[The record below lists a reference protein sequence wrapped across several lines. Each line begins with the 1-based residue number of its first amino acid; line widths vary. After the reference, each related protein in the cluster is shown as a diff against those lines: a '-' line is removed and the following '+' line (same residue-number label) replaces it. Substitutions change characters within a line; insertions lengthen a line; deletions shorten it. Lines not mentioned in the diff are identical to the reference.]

1 MKRISREDWPAWH
14 VAVETPKAILP
25 RYCFEFFE
33 HRAYWGTGMKTNH
46 GIAVSPEPLMEHA
59 ELFREAGS
67 NFSIEAIPAFEF
79 KSENKSLLVA
89 DVHTVGAALLRA
101 KWDGSKGLS
110 NYLRS
115 KMMFS
120 VDPDEK
126 WPPDNFS
133 YRQWC
138 SRHNDAHKLHWRS
151 IDAKPKVAES
161 HIFDQLAQ
169 LRAFFNI
176 GG

>member
-1 MKRISREDWPAWH
+1 MKI
-14 VAVETPKAILP
+14 
-25 RYCFEFFE
+25 
-33 HRAYWGTGMKTNH
+33 NH
-46 GIAVSPEPLMEHA
+46 AMTAVSPETLMEHA

-67 NFSIEAIPAFEF
+67 NFSIQAISAFEF

-89 DVHTVGAALLRA
+89 DVHSVAAALINA
-101 KWDGSKGLS
+101 KREDAKSLS

-115 KMMFS
+115 NRMFS

-126 WPPDNFS
+126 WPPDYFNS
-133 YRQWC
+133 REWR
-138 SRHNDAHKLHWRS
+138 SRHNDAHRLHWRP

-161 HIFDQLAQ
+161 FIIDQLAQ

-176 GG
+176 GRG